1 MIMSPQD
8 WKDIEQALAHPHRQA
23 KLLADGHE
31 LTLAVERGK
40 GLRYVVVIYI
50 DGKIEW
56 IKAVRSEA
64 DAIERKFWRARR
76 TFLYSPKVRAHA
88 EAQAKRRGTPADLR
102 RLLERQAAAHF
113 EMLDPTFASARA
125 ACAHLRRHCTTVE
138 RISGAEPPTPATQEH
153 AQ

>member
-1 MIMSPQD
+1 MSPQD

-56 IKAVRSEA
+56 IKALRPEA
-64 DAIERKFWRARR
+64 DAI
-76 TFLYSPKVRAHA
+76 
-88 EAQAKRRGTPADLR
+88 
-102 RLLERQAAAHF
+102 
-113 EMLDPTFASARA
+113 
-125 ACAHLRRHCTTVE
+125 E